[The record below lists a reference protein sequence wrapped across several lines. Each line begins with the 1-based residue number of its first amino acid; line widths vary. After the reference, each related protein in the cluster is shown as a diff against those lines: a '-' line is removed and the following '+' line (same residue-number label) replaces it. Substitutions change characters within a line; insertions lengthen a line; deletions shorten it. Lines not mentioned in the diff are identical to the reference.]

1 MEDDHMHERPKRLLL
16 ACCLGLGL
24 LGAACSSTTNATG
37 TTQSTGVSG
46 TSTFPVTVHAANGV
60 VHITARPHAIVSMSP
75 TATEML
81 YAIGA
86 GSQVKAVDKDSD
98 YPRQAPHTS
107 LDAFQPNVEA
117 VVSYHPDLVVVS
129 DESGNLPKQL
139 STLGIP
145 VLELAAAATLADAYA
160 QYGELG
166 AATGHKAQAATEVT
180 HIKTQ
185 IAQIVHSSPKAHGAT
200 YYYELDPTYFSVTS
214 STFIGK
220 VLGLLGL
227 KNIADTASS
236 AASSGGYP
244 QLSSEFIVKANPDWV
259 FLADTLCCG
268 QNAQSVAGRPGWST
282 VTAVKKGQV
291 VGLNDDIASRWGP
304 RIVVLLRAVEE
315 ALHTHAGKT

>member
-1 MEDDHMHERPKRLLL
+1 MHKRSKRVLLM
-16 ACCLGLGL
+16 CCLGLGL
-24 LGAACSSTTNATG
+24 LGAACSSTTN
-37 TTQSTGVSG
+37 TTTTTSPASGSG

-60 VHITARPHAIVSMSP
+60 VHITARPDAIVSMSP

-117 VVSYHPDLVVVS
+117 VVAYHPDLVVVS
-129 DESGNLPKQL
+129 DESGSLPKQL
-139 STLGIP
+139 STLGVP
-145 VLELAAAATLADAYA
+145 VLELPAATTLADAYA
-160 QYGELG
+160 QYGQLG
-166 AATGHKAQAATEVT
+166 AVTGHKAQAAAEVT

-185 IAQIVHSSPKAHGAT
+185 IAQIVHSAPKANGAT

-220 VLGLLGL
+220 ILGLLGL

-244 QLSSEFIVKANPDWV
+244 KLSSEFIVKANPDWI

-268 QNAQSVAGRPGWST
+268 QSAHSVATRPGWST
-282 VTAVKKGQV
+282 VIAVKKGQV

-304 RIVVLLRAVEE
+304 RIVVLLRTVEE
-315 ALHTHAGKT
+315 ALHKHAVKT